1 MGSTIQRNLDV
12 VSLLLLFD
20 DDDDDIEVA
29 AVSLAS
35 MAAALAS
42 FPGGTSSSPTNGFC
56 VWVYNYYYYVCGFGV
71 T

>member
-12 VSLLLLFD
+12 VSLLSFD
-20 DDDDDIEVA
+20 DDDDDDEVA

-56 VWVYNYYYYVCGFGV
+56 VGVYNYYMFVGLV
-71 T
+71 